1 MQSTCEDKHLLSSLQ
16 CTVLPVSVPWVC
28 IDWDKALYQVF
39 YIYICSENLVNFVG
53 ESTLTYSE

>member
-1 MQSTCEDKHLLSSLQ
+1 MQYMKGLLRCNGTCLLSSL
-16 CTVLPVSVPWVC
+16 PVSIPWVC

-53 ESTLTYSE
+53 KATLTYSE